1 MRQTSPLL
9 AGPSP
14 YGALSTPGSPLWS
27 YTSPHM
33 CSEGTASTT
42 LCYSFFRDFN
52 DFSFYLSKQVLG
64 PVSAALCLLC
74 LLGGQHDDEHN
85 MAVAVGQRVCLLC
98 LLISNH
104 TNIWNDDWDMRWLG
118 VETCHIPVNI

>member
-33 CSEGTASTT
+33 CSEGTVSTT
-42 LCYSFFRDFN
+42 LCYSYFNYLN
-52 DFSFYLSKQVLG
+52 DFSVYLSKQVLG

-74 LLGGQHDDEHN
+74 LLGDQHDDEHN
-85 MAVAVGQRVCLLC
+85 MAVALGQRVCLLC
-98 LLISNH
+98 LLISSTTH
-104 TNIWNDDWDMRWLG
+104 IFGLG
-118 VETCHIPVNI
+118 REMVGVGDLSCPS